1 MSLQPLPKALLQTAH
16 LHKNFGGQ
24 HSIVDLSFSVKQ
36 HECLGIIGPNG
47 AGKTTLFNLLTG
59 IIPASSGAIFWK
71 GQQVGKKNA
80 AQLAR
85 LGIARTFQNI
95 RLFKQLTVLENIQIA
110 YDSQL
115 TYGMAASLFHSAKTR
130 LQEKKSI
137 AAARDLL
144 AMFDMADM
152 AHAPAS
158 SLPYGFQRR
167 LEIARALAL
176 NPQLLLLDE
185 PVAGM
190 NETEAAKIMELL
202 RWIQKEF
209 SSTLLL
215 IEHHMPF
222 MMELCN
228 RLLVLNFGS
237 LIAEG
242 SPDEI
247 KKDRAVIEAYLG
259 EEHSA

>member
-1 MSLQPLPKALLQTAH
+1 MNSSPPLLQAYH

-24 HSIVDLSFSVKQ
+24 QSIIDLSF
-36 HECLGIIGPNG
+36 HLHEGECLGIIGPNG

-59 IIPASSGAIFWK
+59 MLPVSSGTIFWE
-71 GQQVGKKNA
+71 GQSIEKKEV
-80 AQLAR
+80 AQFAR

-95 RLFKQLTVLENIQIA
+95 RLFQQLTVLENIQIA
-110 YDSQL
+110 GDSQL
-115 TYGMAASLFHSAKTR
+115 TYSAWKSLLPSSQKR
-130 LQEKKSI
+130 LQEKKSL
-137 AAARDLL
+137 AAAMDLL
-144 AMFDMADM
+144 ALFEMTAM
-152 AHAPAS
+152 AHEPAS

-176 NPQLLLLDE
+176 NPRLLLLDE

-190 NETEAAKIMELL
+190 NDTEAAKIMKLL

-209 SSTLLL
+209 SSTILI
-215 IEHHMPF
+215 IEHHLSF

-242 SPDEI
+242 TPSEI
-247 KKDRAVIEAYLG
+247 SNNPAVISAYLG
-259 EEHSA
+259 NSEE

>member
-1 MSLQPLPKALLQTAH
+1 MNFPQPLLQACH

-24 HSIVDLSFSVKQ
+24 QSIIDLSFHINEK
-36 HECLGIIGPNG
+36 ECLGIIGPNG
-47 AGKTTLFNLLTG
+47 AGKTTLFNLITG
-59 IIPASSGAIFWK
+59 MVPASSGIILWQ
-71 GQQVGKKNA
+71 GHPIEKKSG

-95 RLFKQLTVLENIQIA
+95 RLFKQLSVLENIQIA

-115 TYGMAASLFHSAKTR
+115 TYSVLGSLFSFSQKN

-137 AAARDLL
+137 AAAMDLL
-144 AMFDMADM
+144 AMFEMTDV
-152 AHAPAS
+152 AHEPAS

-176 NPQLLLLDE
+176 NPRLLLLDE

-190 NETEAAKIMELL
+190 NSTEAAKIMELL

-209 SSTLLL
+209 SSTLLI
-215 IEHHMPF
+215 IEHHLPF
-222 MMELCN
+222 IMELCN

-237 LIAEG
+237 LIADG
-242 SPDEI
+242 APSQI
-247 KKDRAVIEAYLG
+247 KTNPAVISAYLG
-259 EEHSA
+259 NDNDSEE